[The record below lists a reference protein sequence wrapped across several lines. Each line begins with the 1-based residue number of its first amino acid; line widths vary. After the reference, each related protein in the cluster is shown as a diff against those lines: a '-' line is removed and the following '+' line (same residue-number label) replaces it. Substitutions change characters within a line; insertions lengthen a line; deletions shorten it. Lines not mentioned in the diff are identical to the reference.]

1 MISFYIVMAIVIAIA
16 LGYTTKINTGFFAM
30 AFAYLLGCFV
40 LGLKPGDVVKM
51 WPISIFFVIMAV
63 SLFYNFALVNGTLEK
78 LSMHILYCCK
88 KIPYLLPFVIYF
100 AAALIAALGAGFFS
114 VMAFSAPLALILCD
128 KVKMNKLVGAV
139 AVNCGALS
147 GANFMTSGSGIV
159 FRSLMDTAGYT
170 QNSFQYTSVL
180 FTLSV
185 VFSLLLISLFMVWF
199 KSTKTTISMDDMKK
213 PDPFDPKQ
221 KINLYLML
229 IMIAMVLL
237 PPVARLIFPENTLI
251 SFVNSKVD
259 VGLIAITMS
268 VFAMFFKL
276 APQKDVIAKIPWE
289 TLLMICGV
297 GMLISVAIKAGTID
311 LLSHWVSTKI
321 PTPVVPVAVGL
332 SGAFMS
338 FFSSTIGVV
347 CPALFPLVPAIAE
360 TTNLSPMVL
369 FACIVIGAQSSA
381 ISPFSSGGSLILGS
395 CSSEEERS
403 KLFPQL
409 LFLAVPTSVLSATL
423 FCLVFSFLM

>member
-114 VMAFSAPLALILCD
+114 VMAFSAPLALIFCD

-321 PTPVVPVAVGL
+321 PTPVVPVAFGL
-332 SGAFMS
+332 IGAFMS

-423 FCLVFSFLM
+423 FCFVFSFLM